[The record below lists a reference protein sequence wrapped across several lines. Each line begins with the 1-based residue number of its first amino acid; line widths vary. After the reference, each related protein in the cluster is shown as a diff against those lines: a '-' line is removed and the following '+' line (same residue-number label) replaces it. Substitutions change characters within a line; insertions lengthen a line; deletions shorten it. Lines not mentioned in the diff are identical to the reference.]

1 VKQRSRPVWS
11 STILIAIVFLV
22 IGAQTQT
29 QEKPKDLTDLSL
41 EDLMNVTVT
50 SVARKEQKLS
60 HSAAAVYVITQ
71 EDIRRSGV
79 TNIPDALRMAPGVD
93 VAQISASAW
102 AISIRG
108 FADHFANKVLVL
120 VDGRSVYSASFSG
133 VYWDA
138 QDVPLE
144 DIDRIEVIRGPGGT
158 VWGANAVNGVINI
171 ITKKA
176 SETRGRLVTTTGGS
190 QEKAQGL
197 LQYGGQA
204 GTKMDYRAFARYS
217 TLGDGQFPN
226 GTQAADGWLVAHGGF
241 RSDWQLSQRDTMTI
255 QGDLLADQAGETVTE
270 AFSNTLKSATFN
282 YITKFRSGNIQGR
295 WTRTLSDN
303 SDLSLQA
310 YYDDYTIQQD
320 GFIDSRR
327 TFDLDFNH
335 HFALNGRNDIVWGLG
350 YRVSPDNFTP
360 GYSLSLLPPR
370 RTDNLFTSFLQDEIK
385 ITKSLW
391 FTLGAKLEHNG
402 YTGFTTESGAQL
414 LWTPTQ
420 RQAAWLSIMR
430 AIRQPSRADTD
441 TQVDLSIVPLPNGLP
456 GVVHLTTDPILAG
469 EERVVSLQAGY
480 RKQIN
485 SRLSV
490 DLAAFG
496 NFYADLTTFETQPPF
511 FAAAPLPH
519 IVLPVFGDDKGSAVS
534 AGGEVY
540 FNWNAT
546 RHWRIIPE
554 YSLTTL
560 DVGHTKISND
570 TNLQRLEEQR
580 AEHKVGFRSL
590 LTLPHNLECDNTMN
604 YVSRLSVGIPAYTRF
619 DTRLGW
625 KASERTEISII
636 GQNLLSPRHPEFF
649 DSFTIHNTAV
659 QRSVFGKITWRF

>member
-1 VKQRSRPVWS
+1 M
-11 STILIAIVFLV
+11 TILIAIVFSV
-22 IGAQTQT
+22 IGVQTQA
-29 QEKPKDLTDLSL
+29 QEKPKDLADLSL
-41 EDLMNVTVT
+41 EDLMNVRVT

-108 FADHFANKVLVL
+108 FADRYANKVLVL
-120 VDGRSVYSASFSG
+120 VDGRSVYNANFSG

-176 SETRGRLVTTTGGS
+176 SETHGGLVTAIGGS
-190 QEKAQGL
+190 QDTADGL
-197 LQYGGQA
+197 FQYGGKV
-204 GTKMDYRAFARYS
+204 GSTGDYRAFARYH
-217 TLGDGQFPN
+217 TLGDGKFPN
-226 GTQAADGWLVAHGGF
+226 GTQAADGWLLGHAGF
-241 RSDWQLSQRDTMTI
+241 RSDWQLSQRDTMTV

-270 AFSNTLKSATFN
+270 VFSNSNTLQSATFN
-282 YITKFRSGNIQGR
+282 YKTKLRSGNIMGR
-295 WTRTLSDN
+295 WNRTLSGS
-303 SDLSLQA
+303 SDLSVQA
-310 YYDDYTIQQD
+310 YYDDYTVQQD
-320 GFIDSRR
+320 GFTDSRH
-327 TFDLDFNH
+327 TFDLDFHH

-350 YRVSPDNFTP
+350 YRVSADNFVP
-360 GYSLSLLPPR
+360 GYSLSLSPPR
-370 RTDNLFTSFLQDEIK
+370 RTDNLFTAFLQDEIK

-391 FTLGAKLEHNG
+391 FILGGKLEHNA
-402 YTGFTTESGAQL
+402 YTGFATESGAQL

-430 AIRQPSRADTD
+430 AIRQPSREDTD
-441 TQVDLSIVPLPNGLP
+441 TQGDFSIIPLPNGLP
-456 GVVHLTTDPILAG
+456 GVVLLTTDPILAAQ
-469 EERVVSLQAGY
+469 ESVVSLQSGY
-480 RKQIN
+480 RRQIN
-485 SRLSV
+485 SRLSL

-496 NFYADLTTFETQPPF
+496 NFYANLATFETRTPF
-511 FAAAPLPH
+511 FAATPLPH
-519 IVLPVFGDDKGSAVS
+519 IVLPLVGDDEGTAVS
-534 AGGEVY
+534 AGGEV
-540 FNWNAT
+540 FLTWNAT
-546 RHWRIIPE
+546 RRWRITPE

-570 TNLQRLEEQR
+570 TSLQRLESQL
-580 AEHKVGFRSL
+580 AKHKVGFRSL
-590 LTLPHNLECDNTMN
+590 LTLPHNFECDSTIN

-625 KASERTEISII
+625 KTSERTEISIV